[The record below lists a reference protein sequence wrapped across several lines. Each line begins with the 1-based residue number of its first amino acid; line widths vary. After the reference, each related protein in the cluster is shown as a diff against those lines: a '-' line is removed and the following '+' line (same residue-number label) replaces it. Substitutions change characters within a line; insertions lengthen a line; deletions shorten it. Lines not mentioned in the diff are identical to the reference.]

1 MIAGLE
7 TPDSGDIFIG
17 DRRVNDLPPGER
29 GIGFLFQSYALF
41 KHMTVFENIAFGLRV
56 KKVSEK
62 KISERVAELAE
73 LIGLKDFTNRYPMQL
88 SGGQVRE
95 LHLLEHWHRIR
106 NCYCSMNHSRRS
118 MRKFVKNCGAG

>member
-1 MIAGLE
+1 MLGPSGSGKTTILRMIAGLE

-88 SGGQVRE
+88 SGGQRQRVAFAAR
-95 LHLLEHWHRIR
+95 
-106 NCYCSMNHSRRS
+106 
-118 MRKFVKNCGAG
+118 